1 MKTKKVLAAAL
12 AGVFS
17 LGLLAGCSSNP
28 AGNDGT
34 AANGAEKTYQVG
46 VVQFAPHPSLDNC
59 YKGFIEGLK
68 QEGFEEGKNLKIDF
82 QNAQAEFATASQI
95 SSKFVSD
102 KKDLI
107 LGIATPAAQAAYNA
121 AQGKIPVVYSAVNDP
136 AGAQLA
142 HADGSNVAGVTGT
155 QDILPVDAQ
164 LKMIRALMPNA
175 KKIGILYTTSEANS
189 VSTIETYK
197 TLAVN
202 YGFEIVPKGI
212 AEASDLA
219 LAIDALL
226 PAVDC
231 VSNMTDNTVVNNL
244 PILIEKA
251 NAAKKPVFGSEV
263 EQVVNGCAAT
273 FGVDYVKLGVE
284 NGIMAAKI
292 LKGEKAEN
300 IPLKEFEESSFAYN
314 SKVLAE
320 LGIHADAAYLAAGED
335 VTK

>member
-1 MKTKKVLAAAL
+1 MKTKKVLAAVM
-12 AGVFS
+12 AGAVS
-17 LGLLAGCSSNP
+17 LGLLAGCS
-28 AGNDGT
+28 GNDGT
-34 AANGAEKTYQVG
+34 TANNAETTYQIG

-59 YKGFIEGLK
+59 YEGFVQGLK

-82 QNAQAEFATASQI
+82 QNAQGEFATASQI
-95 SSKFVSD
+95 SSKFASD

-121 AQGKIPVVYSAVNDP
+121 AQGKVPVVYSAVNDP
-136 AGAQLA
+136 VGAQLA
-142 HADGSNVAGVTGT
+142 GADGTNIAGVTGT
-155 QDILPVDAQ
+155 QDVLPVDAQ
-164 LKMIRALMPNA
+164 LKMIRTLMPDA

-189 VSTIETYK
+189 VYTIETYK

-226 PAVDC
+226 PTVDC

-244 PILIEKA
+244 PILLEKA

-263 EQVVNGCAAT
+263 EQVANGCAAT
-273 FGVDYVKLGVE
+273 FGVDYVKLGIE
-284 NGIMAAKI
+284 NGVMAAKI

-300 IPLKEFEESSFAYN
+300 IPLKEFEESSFSYN

-320 LGIHADAAYLAAGED
+320 LGIHADAAYLAEGED
-335 VTK
+335 VAK

>member
-1 MKTKKVLAAAL
+1 MKTKKVLAAVM
-12 AGVFS
+12 AGAIS
-17 LGLLAGCSSNP
+17 LGLLAGCS
-28 AGNDGT
+28 GNDGT
-34 AANGAEKTYQVG
+34 TADGAEKKYQVG

-59 YKGFIEGLK
+59 YEGFVQGLK
-68 QEGFEEGKNLKIDF
+68 QEGFEEGKNLRIDF
-82 QNAQAEFATASQI
+82 QNAQGEFATASQI
-95 SSKFVSD
+95 SSKFTSD

-121 AQGKIPVVYSAVNDP
+121 AEGKVPVVYSAVNDP
-136 AGAQLA
+136 KGAQLA
-142 HADGSNVAGVTGT
+142 NADGTNIAGVTGT

-164 LKMIRALMPNA
+164 LKMIRTLMPDA

-189 VSTIETYK
+189 VYTIETYK

-226 PAVDC
+226 PTVDC

-244 PILIEKA
+244 PVLIEKA

-263 EQVVNGCAAT
+263 EQVANGCAAT
-273 FGVDYVKLGVE
+273 FGVNYVKLGIE

-300 IPLKEFEESSFAYN
+300 IPLKEFEESSFSYN

-320 LGIHADAAYLAAGED
+320 LGIHADAAYLATGED